1 MGGPCRRELY
11 DEGSILLYRRRDL
24 DFESCI
30 CREQLLGKGLCVVL
44 PVKALVNLCATG
56 APLARSCGK
65 RV

>member
-1 MGGPCRRELY
+1 MRGPYRRELY

-24 DFESCI
+24 DSENCI
-30 CREQLLGKGLCVVL
+30 CRKQLLGKGLCVVL
-44 PVKALVNLCATG
+44 PLKALVNLFATG